1 MKVIV
6 IDTPRGQY
14 SIPLRPVAEHRAD
27 YYACEKDG
35 EPRGGDAWK
44 EEVDYVMNDPFEGID
59 WLIGQTD
66 WSAWETSATKIND
79 KVLVTDDDF
88 WTSSDDFHIT
98 TAQNGGE
105 REG

>member
-6 IDTPRGQY
+6 INTPRGQY

-27 YYACEKDG
+27 YYACEVDG

-44 EEVDYVMNDPFEGID
+44 EEVAWVMDDPFESID
-59 WLIGQTD
+59 WLINNTD
-66 WSAWETSATKIND
+66 WSAWEASATKIND
-79 KVLVTDDDF
+79 KVLVTDADF
-88 WTSSDDFHIT
+88 WTSSDGFHIT
-98 TAQNGGE
+98 TASGGE